1 MYKIQSNQ
9 QISFEDFNQPLGL
22 KMNPDNRWIKKS
34 ELMPWAK
41 LEDQYAQLFESHLGN
56 DGISFQTLLGAQ
68 LIKLE
73 YNLSD
78 DETVQMIRENPYMQY
93 FVGMPGYED
102 KEPFNPSSLTNFRK
116 RLNSEIIIE
125 INELLIEEHEEQ
137 ESDDEDDNS
146 DENGPKNKGTLMLD
160 ATCAPSNIKYPQDTE
175 LLNDSRKKAEG
186 IIDDICETN
195 GFKKPRTKRRSA
207 QKEYT
212 NFSKKCRK
220 KKKIIRRM
228 IRKQ

>member
-1 MYKIQSNQ
+1 MYKKQSDR

-93 FVGMPGYED
+93 FIGLPGYED

-116 RLNSEIIIE
+116 RLTPEIISE

-137 ESDDEDDNS
+137 VSDDEDDNS

-175 LLNDSRKKAEG
+175 LLNDARKSRR
-186 IIDDICETN
+186 N
-195 GFKKPRTKRRSA
+195 
-207 QKEYT
+207 Y
-212 NFSKKCRK
+212 
-220 KKKIIRRM
+220 
-228 IRKQ
+228 

>member
-1 MYKIQSNQ
+1 
-9 QISFEDFNQPLGL
+9 
-22 KMNPDNRWIKKS
+22 
-34 ELMPWAK
+34 
-41 LEDQYAQLFESHLGN
+41 
-56 DGISFQTLLGAQ
+56 
-68 LIKLE
+68 
-73 YNLSD
+73 
-78 DETVQMIRENPYMQY
+78 MQY
-93 FVGMPGYED
+93 FVGLPGYED

-116 RLNSEIIIE
+116 RLTPEIISE

-137 ESDDEDDNS
+137 DSDDEDDNS

-207 QKEYT
+207 QKSIRT
-212 NFSKKCRK
+212 SPRNAVKRK
-220 KKKIIRRM
+220 KLFVV
-228 IRKQ
+228 